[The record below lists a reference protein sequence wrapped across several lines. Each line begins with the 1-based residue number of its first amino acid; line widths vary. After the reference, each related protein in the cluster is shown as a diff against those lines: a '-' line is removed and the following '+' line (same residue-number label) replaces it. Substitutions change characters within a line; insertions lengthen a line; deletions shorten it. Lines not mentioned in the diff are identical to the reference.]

1 MLTEKIKILTG
12 GLIMAFMLM
21 LPAVSLSAQQTSITV
36 TGTVVDEGDF
46 PLEGVAILV
55 KDGDSGNG
63 TVTGT
68 DGKYSLVAPVHSTL
82 VFMYLGYED
91 FEATVDA
98 SGIVNVQMRPD
109 SQALE
114 ESVVIGYG
122 SARKKDLTGGVAV
135 VDEAVLNMA
144 STTNLM
150 DRLVGQVAGLTIT
163 TSNAAPGSNQSLL
176 IRGQNSLSG
185 SNSPLIVLDGI
196 PYDGS
201 LADIDPNIIEN
212 MTVLKDASSVAIYG
226 SRGSNGVIL
235 LQTKKGEVGKPKVTY
250 KGQFGLQEPM
260 QRIQTMGPNEYIRF
274 KQDLHRLKNNYT
286 GVMLDPVYGGV
297 ISASEKINY
306 LKGETR
312 DWQDDVFRQVF
323 TMDHQVSISG
333 GTEATQYMASVSY
346 LDNPGVVY
354 NSNYQRVN
362 VFATITQTINKWL
375 QIGLTAQYVNR
386 ESGGVTPN
394 LEHAIKQS
402 PYGIMYD
409 ETGGYYEEPMDYS
422 NFPNPMKDVNADQK
436 NTGRNMLVNGYIN
449 INLPVKGL
457 SVRSQFGYNYRNSFN
472 GTYYGRNTVTGAKVN
487 GKASIS
493 NTHNTDW
500 TWENVIKYDN
510 TFGKHHIDVTA
521 LYSMQQ
527 KTEISSSQSG
537 ESFVNDDSSFY
548 MMSGAENNITMSSGY
563 WKENMISYM
572 ARINYAFAEKYMI
585 TLTGRADGA
594 SVFGR
599 NNKYG
604 FFPSAAVAWQIGD
617 EDFIRDNAEWVNMLK
632 LRVSY
637 GANGNNAISR
647 YQTLD
652 RLYATNGVKYVWGD
666 GGSAV
671 NAAYLA
677 SDGVGNP
684 NLRWETTYTANVGV
698 DFSFFGSRL
707 GGSIDMYL
715 SNTKDLLMS
724 RTVPIMNGYSKM
736 WDNVGQTRNKG
747 IEMTLNSQN
756 IRNKNFRWTTDLNF
770 FLNRDEIIELRG
782 DQLDDINNEWFIGY
796 PLDVFYDWNV
806 IGIWQEGD
814 EFTFIDEEGNEVA
827 HQNGAK
833 PGDAKLEDVDGNGI
847 INENDRKVIGNKKP
861 SWTMSMGNRFE
872 YKNLYFSF
880 LINGVFGKWM
890 SDNVANI
897 GSYTFGAGN
906 YIAGANYWTP
916 ENPDADYV
924 SPGYTQSFEHGY
936 YKKLN
941 FVTLRNITLGY
952 RLSQKT
958 AKKIGMS
965 GIDVN
970 VSVNN
975 VCAIS
980 NMRQMLNYD
989 NTWFASY
996 PTARSYMLGIT
1007 LTF

>member
-1 MLTEKIKILTG
+1 MLTETLKMLKG
-12 GLIMAFMLM
+12 GMVMAIVLM
-21 LPAVSLSAQQTSITV
+21 LSAVSLSAQQTSVSV
-36 TGTVVDEGDF
+36 TGTVVDEGNF
-46 PLEGVAILV
+46 PLEGVGVVIKGA
-55 KDGDSGNG
+55 GTSGG
-63 TVTGT
+63 TVTDA
-68 DGKYSLVAPVHSTL
+68 DGKYSIEVPSGSTI
-82 VFMYLGYED
+82 VFIYLGYSD
-91 FEATVDA
+91 YEAAV
-98 SGIVNVQMRPD
+98 GRGGVINVQMEPD
-109 SQALE
+109 AQALD

-122 SARKKDLTGGVAV
+122 TQRKKDLTGGVAV
-135 VDEAVLNMA
+135 VDEEVLNMS
-144 STTNLM
+144 STSNLM

-163 TSNAAPGSNQSLL
+163 TSDAAPGSNQSLL

-201 LADIDPNIIEN
+201 LADIDPNIIES
-212 MTVLKDASSVAIYG
+212 MSVLKDASSVAIYG

-235 LQTKKGEVGKPKVTY
+235 LQTKKGEKGKAHVTY

-274 KQDLHRLKNNYT
+274 KQDLHRLKNGYT
-286 GVMLDPVYGGV
+286 GVMLDPLYGSV
-297 ISASEKINY
+297 ISASEKVNY
-306 LKGETR
+306 ANGITR
-312 DWQDDVFRQVF
+312 DWQDDVFRQTF

-333 GTEATQYMASVSY
+333 GTDATQYMASVSY

-354 NSNYQRVN
+354 NSNYKRIN
-362 VFATITQTINKWL
+362 VYASVTQTLNKWL
-375 QIGLTAQYVNR
+375 QVGLTTQFVNR

-409 ETGGYYEEPMDYS
+409 ETGNYYEEPMDYS

-436 NTGRNMLVNGYIN
+436 KTGRNVLVNGFIN
-449 INLPVKGL
+449 IDIMKGL
-457 SVRSQFGYNYRNSFN
+457 SVRSQFGYNYRNTFE

-487 GKASIS
+487 GRAAIN

-500 TWENVIKYDN
+500 TWENVVKYDN

-521 LYSMQQ
+521 LFSMQEKKQ
-527 KTEISSSQSG
+527 IGSSQSG

-548 MMSGAENNITMSSGY
+548 MMSGAESNIEMSSNY

-572 ARINYAFAEKYMI
+572 ARINYSFAEKYMI

-604 FFPSAAVAWQIGD
+604 FFPSAALAWQIGD
-617 EDFIRDNAEWVNMLK
+617 EDFIRDNVEWIDMLK
-632 LRVSY
+632 LRLSY

-684 NLRWETTYTANVGV
+684 NLRWETTYTANLGI

-715 SNTKDLLMS
+715 SNTKDLLMA
-724 RTVPIMNGYSKM
+724 RTVPIMNGYSRM

-747 IEMTLNSQN
+747 IELTLNSQN
-756 IRNKNFRWTTDLNF
+756 IRKRDFRWNTDLNF

-782 DQLDDINNEWFIGY
+782 DQLDDVTNEWFIGY

-814 EFTFIDEEGNEVA
+814 EFTFTDDEGNEIA
-827 HQNGAK
+827 H
-833 PGDAKLEDVDGNGI
+833 
-847 INENDRKVIGNKKP
+847 
-861 SWTMSMGNRFE
+861 
-872 YKNLYFSF
+872 
-880 LINGVFGKWM
+880 
-890 SDNVANI
+890 
-897 GSYTFGAGN
+897 
-906 YIAGANYWTP
+906 
-916 ENPDADYV
+916 
-924 SPGYTQSFEHGY
+924 
-936 YKKLN
+936 
-941 FVTLRNITLGY
+941 
-952 RLSQKT
+952 
-958 AKKIGMS
+958 
-965 GIDVN
+965 
-970 VSVNN
+970 
-975 VCAIS
+975 C
-980 NMRQMLNYD
+980 
-989 NTWFASY
+989 
-996 PTARSYMLGIT
+996 
-1007 LTF
+1007 

>member
-55 KDGDSGNG
+55 KDGDGGNG

-98 SGIVNVQMRPD
+98 SGVVNVQMRPD

-235 LQTKKGEVGKPKVTY
+235 LQTKKGEVGKPTVTY

-323 TMDHQVSISG
+323 TMDHQISISG

-436 NTGRNMLVNGYIN
+436 RTGRNMLVNGFID
-449 INLPVKGL
+449 IKFPVEGL
-457 SVRSQFGYNYRNSFN
+457 TFRSQFGYNYRNTFD
-472 GTYYGRNTVTGAKVN
+472 GTYYGRNTVTGKKVD
-487 GKASIS
+487 GRAEIS
-493 NTHNTDW
+493 NTHNTDY
-500 TWENVIKYDN
+500 TWENVLKYDR
-510 TFGKHHIDVTA
+510 TFGKHHIDATGLFSVQEMKSTSA
-521 LYSMQQ
+521 
-527 KTEISSSQSG
+527 SQSG
-537 ESFVNDDSSFY
+537 EGFVNDDSSFY
-548 MMSGAENNITMSSGY
+548 RMDGAENKITIGSSY
-563 WKENMISYM
+563 WKETMVSSM
-572 ARINYAFAEKYMI
+572 LRLNYGFDSKYLV
-585 TLTGRADGA
+585 TLTGRVDGA

-599 NNKYG
+599 NNKYA
-604 FFPSAAVAWQIGD
+604 FFPSAAVAWHIG
-617 EDFIRDNAEWVNMLK
+617 EENFIKDNATWVDMLK
-632 LRVSY
+632 IRLSY

-652 RLYATNGVKYVWGD
+652 RLYSTNGVKYIWGD
-666 GGSAV
+666 TSSAV
-671 NAAYLA
+671 NSAYLP
-677 SDGVGNP
+677 SDGIGNP
-684 NLRWETTYTANVGV
+684 DLRWETTYTANVGL
-698 DFSFFGSRL
+698 DFSFFNGRLSGSL
-707 GGSIDMYL
+707 DMYL
-715 SNTKDLLMS
+715 SNTYDLLMT
-724 RTVPIMNGYSKM
+724 RTVPIMNGYSKI

-747 IEMTLNSQN
+747 VELTLNSDN
-756 IRNKNFRWTTDLNF
+756 IRKKNFTWSTDF
-770 FLNRDEIIELRG
+770 TFSLNRDEIVELRG
-782 DQLDDINNEWFIGY
+782 DGKDDVNNKWFIGQ
-796 PLDVFYDWNV
+796 PLSVYYDWNMV
-806 IGIWQEGD
+806 GIWQEGD
-814 EFTFIDEEGNEVA
+814 EFTFIDGEGKEVA
-827 HQNGAK
+827 HQTGAT
-833 PGDAKLEDVDGNGI
+833 PGAAKLEDVDGNGI
-847 INENDRKVIGNKKP
+847 IDSNDRKVIGSKNP
-861 SWTMSMGNRFE
+861 SFTMSMGNRLS
-872 YKNLYFSF
+872 YKNLYFSILF
-880 LINGVFGKWM
+880 NGVFGKWM
-890 SDNVANI
+890 TDNVANI
-897 GSYTFGAGN
+897 SSYTFGSGN
-906 YIAGANYWTP
+906 YIHGVRYWTP
-916 ENPDADYV
+916 ETPDAEVV
-924 SPGYTQSFEHGY
+924 SPGYQASFDHGY

-941 FVTLRNITLGY
+941 YVQLRNITLGY
-952 RLSQKT
+952 RFSQKIVR
-958 AKKIGMS
+958 KIGLS
-965 GIDVN
+965 ALDVN
-970 VSVNN
+970 FSVNN
-975 VCAIS
+975 VCAFS

-989 NTWFASY
+989 NTWFASF
-996 PTARSYMLGIT
+996 PTARSYVLGLTIT
-1007 LTF
+1007 F

>member
-12 GLIMAFMLM
+12 GLVMAFMLM

-55 KDGDSGNG
+55 KDGDGGNG
-63 TVTGT
+63 TVTGA
-68 DGKYSLVAPVHSTL
+68 DGKYKIDAPAHSTL

-91 FEATVDA
+91 YEAVVNA
-98 SGIVNVQMRPD
+98 SGVVNVKMQPD

-122 SARKKDLTGGVAV
+122 SARKKDLTGGVSV
-135 VDEAVLNMA
+135 VDEDVLNMA

-163 TSNAAPGSNQSLL
+163 TSDAAPGSNQSLL

-250 KGQFGLQEPM
+250 KGQFGMQEPM

-274 KQDLHRLKNNYT
+274 KQDLHRLNKDNYS
-286 GVMLDPVYGGV
+286 GVMLDPIYGGV
-297 ISASEKINY
+297 ISSSEKVNY
-306 LKGETR
+306 AKGETR

-354 NSNYQRVN
+354 NSNYKRVN
-362 VFATITQTINKWL
+362 VYATVTQTLNKWL
-375 QIGLTAQYVNR
+375 QVGLTTQFVNR

-422 NFPNPMKDVNADQK
+422 NFPNPMKDVKADQK
-436 NTGRNMLVNGYIN
+436 KTGRNMLVNGFIN

-457 SVRSQFGYNYRNSFN
+457 SVRSQFGYNYRNSFD

-521 LYSMQQ
+521 LFSMQE

-617 EDFIRDNAEWVNMLK
+617 EDFVR
-632 LRVSY
+632 
-637 GANGNNAISR
+637 
-647 YQTLD
+647 
-652 RLYATNGVKYVWGD
+652 
-666 GGSAV
+666 
-671 NAAYLA
+671 
-677 SDGVGNP
+677 
-684 NLRWETTYTANVGV
+684 
-698 DFSFFGSRL
+698 
-707 GGSIDMYL
+707 
-715 SNTKDLLMS
+715 
-724 RTVPIMNGYSKM
+724 
-736 WDNVGQTRNKG
+736 DNVGQTRNKG
-747 IEMTLNSQN
+747 IEVTLNSQN

-782 DQLDDINNEWFIGY
+782 DQLDDINNKWFIGY

-814 EFTFIDEEGNEVA
+814 EFTFIDNEGNEVA
-827 HQNGAK
+827 HQNGAR

-847 INENDRKVIGNKKP
+847 ID
-861 SWTMSMGNRFE
+861 
-872 YKNLYFSF
+872 
-880 LINGVFGKWM
+880 
-890 SDNVANI
+890 
-897 GSYTFGAGN
+897 
-906 YIAGANYWTP
+906 
-916 ENPDADYV
+916 
-924 SPGYTQSFEHGY
+924 
-936 YKKLN
+936 
-941 FVTLRNITLGY
+941 
-952 RLSQKT
+952 
-958 AKKIGMS
+958 
-965 GIDVN
+965 
-970 VSVNN
+970 
-975 VCAIS
+975 
-980 NMRQMLNYD
+980 
-989 NTWFASY
+989 
-996 PTARSYMLGIT
+996 
-1007 LTF
+1007 